1 MEESEFFS
9 RKSSCS
15 PPPSSFPNLDKEML
29 EASPIKKTV
38 SMKTNDL
45 DNFVPRLRPKRV
57 YYSTKEIRTFSL
69 DNDDSDCGDSDKDQD
84 NDNKNNKIKDKDK
97 DKDKNITSQKKRSV
111 VLSPKNRKLF
121 LLKKLQPN
129 TVQSKKSLFYS
140 HYGDEFH
147 NDNDNDTDIQEINNK
162 LDENDNNTK
171 NENNNNNIEMDYD
184 SDISEKSVDSF
195 ALD

>member
-1 MEESEFFS
+1 MEENEFFS

-15 PPPSSFPNLDKEML
+15 PPSSSFPDLDKEML
-29 EASPIKKTV
+29 ETSPIKKTI
-38 SMKTNDL
+38 SMKSNNL
-45 DNFVPRLRPKRV
+45 ENFVPRLRPKRV

-69 DNDDSDCGDSDKDQD
+69 DNDDSDCSDTEKEQD
-84 NDNKNNKIKDKDK
+84 NDNNNNQNKDKDK
-97 DKDKNITSQKKRSV
+97 KITSQKKHSV

-140 HYGDEFH
+140 HYEDESH
-147 NDNDNDTDIQEINNK
+147 NDNDNNTDIQKMNNK
-162 LDENDNNTK
+162 LDENDNNPK

-195 ALD
+195 SLD

>member
-1 MEESEFFS
+1 MEESGFFS

-15 PPPSSFPNLDKEML
+15 PPPSSFPDLDKEIL
-29 EASPIKKTV
+29 ETSPIKKTISV
-38 SMKTNDL
+38 KTNDL
-45 DNFVPRLRPKRV
+45 ENFVPRLRPKRV

-69 DNDDSDCGDSDKDQD
+69 DNDDSDCSDTEKEQD
-84 NDNKNNKIKDKDK
+84 NDNNNNQN
-97 DKDKNITSQKKRSV
+97 KDKNITSQKKHSV

-140 HYGDEFH
+140 HYEDESH
-147 NDNDNDTDIQEINNK
+147 NDNDNNTDIQKMNNK
-162 LDENDNNTK
+162 LDENDNNPK

-195 ALD
+195 SLD

>member
-1 MEESEFFS
+1 MEESGFFS

-15 PPPSSFPNLDKEML
+15 PPPSSFPDLDKEML
-29 EASPIKKTV
+29 ETSPIKKTI

-45 DNFVPRLRPKRV
+45 ENFVPRLRPKRV

-69 DNDDSDCGDSDKDQD
+69 DNDDSDCSDSEKEQD
-84 NDNKNNKIKDKDK
+84 NGNKNNQNK
-97 DKDKNITSQKKRSV
+97 DKDKNITSQKKHSV

-140 HYGDEFH
+140 HYEDESH
-147 NDNDNDTDIQEINNK
+147 NDNNNDTNTDIQEMNNK
-162 LDENDNNTK
+162 LDENDNNPK
-171 NENNNNNIEMDYD
+171 NENNNHIEMDYD

-195 ALD
+195 TLG